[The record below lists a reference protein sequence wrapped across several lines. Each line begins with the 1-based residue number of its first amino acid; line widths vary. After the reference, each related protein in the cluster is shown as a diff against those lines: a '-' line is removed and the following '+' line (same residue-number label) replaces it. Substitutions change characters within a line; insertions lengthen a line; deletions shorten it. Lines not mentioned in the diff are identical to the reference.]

1 MNKITLEFT
10 AEGQSLTNVTEGAK
24 FASNTVD
31 YVEAS
36 FDLGDGWSDFDAVR
50 AIWFTDLVSVAAV
63 LDFDGCCMVPHEV
76 LTRKRKVRVN
86 LVGSIAEGDVLT
98 DRLTTYPVVALTV
111 DANAHVD
118 DEAQPIT
125 PSQFDQYVEA
135 VRDAVAEI
143 KDVDSV
149 TLNADYTLTFNYSD
163 GSVETVGP
171 IRGAAGPQGPTG
183 PQGPQ
188 GPQGES
194 VDFTVTSENLI
205 ITEV

>member
-50 AIWFTDLVSVAAV
+50 AIWFTDLVSVATV

-98 DRLTTYPVVALTV
+98 DRLTTYPTNALTV
-111 DANAHVD
+111 TANARVD
-118 DEAQPIT
+118 GDNSEAIT
-125 PSQFDQYVEA
+125 PSQFEQYVEA
-135 VRDAVAEI
+135 VRVM
-143 KDVDSV
+143 VDNV
-149 TLNADYTLTFNYSD
+149 PEYS
-163 GSVETVGP
+163 
-171 IRGAAGPQGPTG
+171 
-183 PQGPQ
+183 
-188 GPQGES
+188 
-194 VDFTVTSENLI
+194 FTVANETMIISE
-205 ITEV
+205 V